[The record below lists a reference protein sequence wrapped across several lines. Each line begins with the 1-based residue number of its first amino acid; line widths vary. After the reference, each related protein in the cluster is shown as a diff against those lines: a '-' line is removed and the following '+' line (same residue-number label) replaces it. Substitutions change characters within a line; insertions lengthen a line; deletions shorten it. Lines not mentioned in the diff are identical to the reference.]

1 MKLFAILKIL
11 SLLFL
16 PPLFL
21 SRPMLWAAEVASGPT
36 DPPEA
41 ARIEQPAKPVEQ
53 QGEEDL
59 RELRQRY
66 GQDRTGVRARIGMC
80 RRGHG
85 GGHGNGHGG
94 GYGKEGGTMHGP
106 RHPCPYGEQPWNK
119 QP

>member
-1 MKLFAILKIL
+1 MKPFAILRLL
-11 SLLFL
+11 SA
-16 PPLFL
+16 LFL
-21 SRPMLWAAEVASGPT
+21 SSLLLSLPMLWAEEVANGPT

-41 ARIEQPAKPVEQ
+41 TKIEQPAKPAAPQ
-53 QGEEDL
+53 DEEDL
-59 RELRQRY
+59 RVLRQRY

-94 GYGKEGGTMHGP
+94 GYGKEGGTVRGA
-106 RHPCPYGEQPWNK
+106 RHPCPHGEQPWNK